1 MTFQRNSMLEIK
13 NLNSQLDAF
22 NIETNTWKSFFLDQ
36 IYIIDKSIEDLK
48 ISGPSERD
56 TFWTLVDGFLVKIQ
70 FLKEENQNKTT
81 ILKC

>member
-56 TFWTLVDGFLVKIQ
+56 TF
-70 FLKEENQNKTT
+70 
-81 ILKC
+81 